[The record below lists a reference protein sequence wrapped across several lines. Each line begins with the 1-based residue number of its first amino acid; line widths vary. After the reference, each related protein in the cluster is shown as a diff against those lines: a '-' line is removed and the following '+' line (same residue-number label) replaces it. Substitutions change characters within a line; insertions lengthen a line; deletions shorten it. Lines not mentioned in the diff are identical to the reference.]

1 MASIVNLRALPC
13 QAPGAR
19 RCPFQAAQAAPVGV
33 VLCAGGVPCLRPL
46 MALRCGRS
54 LLSTWLFT
62 KSGKRLALTLT
73 EACRGIGG
81 QGPLMV
87 TGRLPVSSLNRGA
100 VCTRHTLFL

>member
-1 MASIVNLRALPC
+1 MCFPLKEGTGRSLR
-13 QAPGAR
+13 R
-19 RCPFQAAQAAPVGV
+19 TCPFLERVALCV
-33 VLCAGGVPCLRPL
+33 VVQPFSPL